1 MRDFL
6 YEWLIGEGAIFLSFF
21 FWGGG
26 ACKLWPSCSKANQH

>member
-6 YEWLIGEGAIFLSFF
+6 YEWLIEEGAYFLSFF
-21 FWGGG
+21 RGGG